1 MAQKAKDILINLGF
15 AISSIIC
22 ITCFI
27 PIITYIAFIAFC
39 VFAVLWIKKTNI
51 GQKVYDKFLIAVG
64 KDEDIEDFEY
74 VD

>member
-1 MAQKAKDILINLGF
+1 MTQIAKDILITLGF

-27 PIITYIAFIAFC
+27 PIVTHIAFFAFG
-39 VFAVLWIKKTNI
+39 VFAVLWIKKTTI

-64 KDEDIEDFEY
+64 KDDDIEDFEY

>member
-1 MAQKAKDILINLGF
+1 MTQKAKNILINLGF

-22 ITCFI
+22 ITSDM
-27 PIITYIAFIAFC
+27 PLITYIAFIAFC
-39 VFAVLWIKKTNI
+39 VLTPLWIKKTTI

-64 KDEDIEDFEY
+64 KDDDIEDFEY

>member
-1 MAQKAKDILINLGF
+1 MTQKAKNILINLGF

-27 PIITYIAFIAFC
+27 PIITYIAFLAFC
-39 VFAVLWIKKTNI
+39 VFIPLWIKKTNI

-74 VD
+74 ID

>member
-1 MAQKAKDILINLGF
+1 MTKKVKDILINLGF

-27 PIITYIAFIAFC
+27 PIITYIAFFAFL
-39 VFAVLWIKKTNI
+39 VFAVLWIKKTTI
-51 GQKVYDKFLIAVG
+51 GQKVYDNFLIAVG
-64 KDEDIEDFEY
+64 KDEEIEDFEY

>member
-1 MAQKAKDILINLGF
+1 MTQIAKDILINLGF

-27 PIITYIAFIAFC
+27 PIITYIAFVAFC
-39 VFAVLWIKKTNI
+39 VFAVLWIKKTTI
-51 GQKVYDKFLIAVG
+51 GQKVYDNFLIAVG
-64 KDEDIEDFEY
+64 KDEVIDDFEY

>member
-1 MAQKAKDILINLGF
+1 MTLKAKDILINLGF
-15 AISSIIC
+15 SISSIIC

-51 GQKVYDKFLIAVG
+51 GQKVYDNFLIAVG

>member
-1 MAQKAKDILINLGF
+1 MTLKAKDILINLGF

-39 VFAVLWIKKTNI
+39 VFAVLWIKKTTI
-51 GQKVYDKFLIAVG
+51 GQKVYDNFLIAVG

>member
-1 MAQKAKDILINLGF
+1 MTQIAKDILINLGF

-27 PIITYIAFIAFC
+27 PIITYIAFFAFL
-39 VFAVLWIKKTNI
+39 VFAMLWIKKTTI
-51 GQKVYDKFLIAVG
+51 GQKVYDNFLIAVD
-64 KDEDIEDFEY
+64 KDEEIEDFEY

>member
-1 MAQKAKDILINLGF
+1 MTQKAKDILINLGF

-27 PIITYIAFIAFC
+27 PIITHIAFFAFV
-39 VFAVLWIKKTNI
+39 VFAALWIKKTTI
-51 GQKVYDKFLIAVG
+51 GQKVYDNFLTAIG
-64 KDEDIEDFEY
+64 KDEEIDDFEY

>member
-22 ITCFI
+22 VTCFI
-27 PIITYIAFIAFC
+27 PIITYVAFFALL
-39 VFAVLWIKKTNI
+39 VFIPLWIKKTNI

-64 KDEDIEDFEY
+64 KNEEIEDFEY